1 MGQELR
7 DDLLQSESPLRL
19 QLQLILTL
27 NQCPVNAFQQPLDNQ
42 LLLVV
47 TGVLGSGCLVTAA
60 RGHRLES
67 IDQLR

>member
-1 MGQELR
+1 MGEELR

-27 NQCPVNAFQQPLDNQ
+27 NQCPINAFEQPLDNQ

-47 TGVLGSGCLVTAA
+47 TGVGGSGRLVTAA

>member
-27 NQCPVNAFQQPLDNQ
+27 NQRPINAFEQPLDNQ
-42 LLLVV
+42 LLLIV
-47 TGVLGSGCLVTAA
+47 TGVRGS
-60 RGHRLES
+60 
-67 IDQLR
+67 